1 VPATQFSAAIDSG
14 CVEPRPAGSARQ
26 LQMAWLPSLLVEIYV
41 ASFAGLLSTLLLAVV
56 YLADRYEREPIELIQ
71 NFFLSGLFGQLV
83 IILAITSVGGEVS
96 WSGLWILLT
105 LACSALYLPF
115 QLHRQTEMD
124 ERFDGIV
131 YSVAFVGGATCA
143 IHLNN
148 LPSVIAASPYRDAL
162 ISGAVPDVRDLLIL
176 ATSSGFAAELGQGFV
191 LILAAVF
198 VGAVLGTLQLRGW
211 SPWQTAPV
219 CVVVALAITGF
230 DLLASGT
237 WPVRG
242 LLAVAGFAVALA
254 VKRRSVFKDMPE
266 PPERDVLVLG
276 LRTVLMVFGAA
287 LLATVLLQAV
297 VEQPEVTDVNVI
309 GRYPAHDAPPTAG
322 S

>member
-1 VPATQFSAAIDSG
+1 
-14 CVEPRPAGSARQ
+14 
-26 LQMAWLPSLLVEIYV
+26 VEIYV

-56 YLADRYEREPIELIQ
+56 YFADRYEREPIELIQ
-71 NFFLSGLFGQLV
+71 NFFFSGLLGQLV
-83 IILAITSVGGEVS
+83 IILTVTSVGGEVS
-96 WSGLWILLT
+96 WSGLWVLIT
-105 LACSALYLPF
+105 MVCAALYLPF

-148 LPSVIAASPYRDAL
+148 LPGVIAGSPYRGAL
-162 ISGAVPDVRDLLIL
+162 IPGAVPDVRDLLIL
-176 ATSSGFAAELGQGFV
+176 ATSSGFTTELGQGFV

-198 VGAVLGTLQLRGW
+198 VGAILGWLQFRGW
-211 SPWQTAPV
+211 PPWQTSAV
-219 CVVVALAITGF
+219 CVAVALGTAGL
-230 DLLASGT
+230 DLLTGGM

-242 LLAVAGFAVALA
+242 VLAISGLAVALA
-254 VKRRSVFKDMPE
+254 VKRRSVFKDRPE
-266 PPERDVLVLG
+266 PTERDVLVLG
-276 LRTVLMVFGAA
+276 MKTVLMVFGAA

-297 VEQPEVTDVNVI
+297 VERPEIPDVTITGWDM
-309 GRYPAHDAPPTAG
+309 AHDPPSSVG

>member
-1 VPATQFSAAIDSG
+1 
-14 CVEPRPAGSARQ
+14 
-26 LQMAWLPSLLVEIYV
+26 MEIYI
-41 ASFAGLLSTLLLAVV
+41 ASFAGLLSTLLLATI

-71 NFFLSGLFGQLV
+71 NFFLSGLLCQLGLV
-83 IILAITSVGGEVS
+83 LTVSSLAGDVS
-96 WSGLWILLT
+96 WSGLWVLIT
-105 LACSALYLPF
+105 MVCAALYLPF
-115 QLHRQTEMD
+115 QLHRQAEMD

-131 YSVAFVGGATCA
+131 YSVAFVGGTTCV

-148 LPSVIAASPYRDAL
+148 LPGVIAASPYREAL
-162 ISGAVPDVRDLLIL
+162 VSGAVPDLRDLLIL

-211 SPWQTAPV
+211 SPWKTAGV
-219 CVVVALAITGF
+219 CVPVALATTGL
-230 DLLASGT
+230 DLLTGGS
-237 WPVRG
+237 WLWRG
-242 LLAVAGFAVALA
+242 ALAVIGVVVALA
-254 VKRRSVFKDMPE
+254 VKRSSVFKDLPE

-276 LRTVLMVFGAA
+276 LKTVLMVFGAT

-297 VEQPEVTDVNVI
+297 VEQPEVPDVTI
-309 GRYPAHDAPPTAG
+309 TGHYPAIDAPPSAC

>member
-1 VPATQFSAAIDSG
+1 
-14 CVEPRPAGSARQ
+14 
-26 LQMAWLPSLLVEIYV
+26 VEIYV
-41 ASFAGLLSTLLLAVV
+41 ATFAGLLSTLLLAVV

-71 NFFLSGLFGQLV
+71 SFFLSGLLGQLV
-83 IILAITSVGGEVS
+83 IILAITSVRGEVS

-105 LACSALYLPF
+105 MVCAALYLPF
-115 QLHRQTEMD
+115 QLHRQAEMD

-143 IHLNN
+143 IHLKN
-148 LPSVIAASPYRDAL
+148 LPNVIAASPYRDAL
-162 ISGAVPDVRDLLIL
+162 VSGAVPDVRDLLIL

-211 SPWQTAPV
+211 PPWQTAAV
-219 CVVVALAITGF
+219 CVVVALATTGL
-230 DLLASGT
+230 DLLTGGA

-242 LLAVAGFAVALA
+242 ILAIAGFAVVLA
-254 VKRRSVFKDMPE
+254 VKRRSVFKDRPE
-266 PPERDVLVLG
+266 PTERDVLVLG
-276 LRTVLMVFGAA
+276 LKTVLMVFGAA

-297 VEQPEVTDVNVI
+297 AEQPDVPDVTFKGTDM
-309 GRYPAHDAPPTAG
+309 AHDAPSSAG